1 MPSPLPYPYP
11 YVYANGIMVYVD
23 TIQQLFI
30 GQLNELAAEVDR
42 VRRSPSAVRRM
53 AIESTLVIF
62 HTKFNQFLLGAQ
74 AKRRL
79 FFVAGRNTWESRM
92 GMKIMDGSRPLLIFI
107 PKAYKPVRDPAKPVR
122 ETPIELYKLDNNE
135 EKNFLFFSLGYVY
148 PNDQIVNYHSPEAL
162 KYFSNTKYPE
172 QESAL
177 ITFCG
182 RKGVTISYSDDSV
195 LGESQG
201 LSFPDQR
208 IVIRESTGTQLI
220 VHELAHN
227 FLGHTSTRVS
237 ISKQMKEYE
246 AEITT
251 YLVGNH
257 FGWDMS
263 SSINYLVLWRA
274 TGSSILEINT
284 EIISQVASEI
294 IEGILAELDSPVTED
309 SKLS

>member
-1 MPSPLPYPYP
+1 
-11 YVYANGIMVYVD
+11 VD
-23 TIQQLFI
+23 NNFQQLFF
-30 GQLNELAAEVDR
+30 GQLNGLAAEVDHL
-42 VRRSPSAVRRM
+42 RRSPSVVRRM
-53 AIESTLVIF
+53 AIESTLFIF
-62 HTKFNQFLLGAQ
+62 HSKFNQFLLGAQ

-107 PKAYKPVRDPAKPVR
+107 PKRYKPVRDPAKPVR
-122 ETPIELYKLDNNE
+122 ETPIELYKLDNNKE
-135 EKNFLFFSLGYVY
+135 TDFLFFSIGYVY
-148 PNDQIVNYHSPEAL
+148 PNDQVVNYHSPEAL
-162 KYFSNTKYPE
+162 KYFSNTKYPK

-177 ITFCG
+177 ISFCG
-182 RKGVTISYSDDSV
+182 HKGISINYSDDST

-201 LSFPDQR
+201 ISFPDQR

-227 FLGHTSTRVS
+227 LLGHTTTRAS
-237 ISKQMKEYE
+237 LSKELKEYE

-251 YLVGNH
+251 YLVGIH

-274 TGSSILEINT
+274 TGSSILENNT
-284 EIISQVASEI
+284 EKISQVASEI
-294 IEGILAELDSPVTED
+294 IEGVMNELDIPVLES
-309 SKLS
+309 SKLP